1 MKIEIGKTLKSRTV
15 YEITFQRCTSCYVDK
30 NPPSSTRSSDTIV
43 RAVHL
48 TVLVRFKKNARPS
61 MPVEKRHR
69 LCDLGCVM
77 PQQNLK
83 IKTLVSTN
91 EFLVSSLTRNSLMQC
106 LTRVFATAL
115 NIFQMK
121 HGLKKSKNT
130 YTNIRNYISNIT
142 P

>member
-1 MKIEIGKTLKSRTV
+1 MTTAGHHVIQMPNALQFLTFEKLKTTTSMKIEIGKTLKSRTV

-91 EFLVSSLTRNSLMQC
+91 EFLVSSLTRNSL
-106 LTRVFATAL
+106 TRPMATYY
-115 NIFQMK
+115 
-121 HGLKKSKNT
+121 S
-130 YTNIRNYISNIT
+130 
-142 P
+142 